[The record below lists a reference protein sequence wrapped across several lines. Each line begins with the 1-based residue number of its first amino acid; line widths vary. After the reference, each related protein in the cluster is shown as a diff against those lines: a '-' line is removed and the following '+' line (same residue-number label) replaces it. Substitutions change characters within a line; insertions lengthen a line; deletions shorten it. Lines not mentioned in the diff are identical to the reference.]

1 MKEYIKYFLDHND
14 MALYDYFESAFDVSQ
29 LETYEKADLFDFTLL
44 FWILSEGPVSAQL
57 PDWMKKMVF
66 EMTNVSYGIALKK
79 YGNDADFLCIYG
91 YMLDVFPLLFLSHGG
106 YEEIEKRGRSMVK
119 RSAQMGHPAAL
130 VMENR
135 EQAGK
140 RMREAA
146 VKYLNKNFP
155 SSLCGL
161 EFKWI
166 VSGV

>member
-91 YMLDVFPLLFLSHGG
+91 YMLDVVPLLFLSHGG
-106 YEEIEKRGRSMVK
+106 QEEIEKRGRNMIK
-119 RSAQMGHPAAL
+119 RAAEMRHPAA
-130 VMENR
+130 VIMENNYQAT
-135 EQAGK
+135 EQ
-140 RMREAA
+140 MREAA
-146 VKYLNKNFP
+146 VRYLDETFP
-155 SSLCGL
+155 ESLCGSQL
-161 EFKWI
+161 KYI
-166 VSGV
+166 VA